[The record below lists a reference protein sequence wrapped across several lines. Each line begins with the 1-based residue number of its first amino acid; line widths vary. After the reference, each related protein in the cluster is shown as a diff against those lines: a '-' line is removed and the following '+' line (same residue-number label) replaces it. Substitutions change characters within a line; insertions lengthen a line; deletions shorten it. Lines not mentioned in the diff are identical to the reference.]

1 MALPIRSALRSAG
14 RFMVRNPLSVL
25 TVAKH
30 AMGMRVAVPLDAL
43 RWVVANTP
51 PAKKAPTDIAITA
64 RPPAIQMG
72 ATVELMGTKLRA
84 STTIKVEELRVFP
97 EEMTVRLRL
106 SDTDM
111 KVLDRSETPIA
122 GLIRSGALDLSKP
135 GNLVKFMP
143 QKPALLA
150 EAKDDILVIDLMQVP
165 KLANNFRL
173 RKVLQRI
180 TPVMNVSALGTDG
193 DYLVVSLK
201 ATPSGLPRALSAGAN

>member
-30 AMGMRVAVPLDAL
+30 AMSMRVAIPLDAL

-51 PAKKAPTDIAITA
+51 PGKKAPTDIAITA

-72 ATVELMGTKLRA
+72 ATIEMMGTKLRA
-84 STTIKVEELRVFP
+84 STTITVEELRVFP

-106 SDTDM
+106 TDTDM

-150 EAKDDILVIDLMQVP
+150 EAKDDILVLDLMQVP

-201 ATPSGLPRALSAGAN
+201 ATPGGLPRALSAGAN

>member
-14 RFMVRNPLSVL
+14 RFMVRNPLSII

-30 AMGMRVAVPLDAL
+30 AANLRVAIPLDAL
-43 RWVVANTP
+43 RWIVSNTP
-51 PAKKAPTDIAITA
+51 PSKKAPTDVAITA
-64 RPPAIQMG
+64 RPPAIQVG
-72 ATVELMGTKLRA
+72 ATIEMMGTKLRA
-84 STTIKVEELRVFP
+84 STTSAVEELRVYA

-122 GLIRSGALDLSKP
+122 GLVRSGALDLSKP

-143 QKPALLA
+143 KKSPILV
-150 EAKDDILVIDLMQVP
+150 EARDDILVLDLMQVP
-165 KLANNFRL
+165 KIANNYSL
-173 RKVLQRI
+173 RKVLQRV

-193 DYLVVSLK
+193 DFLVVSLR
-201 ATPSGLPRALSAGAN
+201 ATPSGIPRALSPARN

>member
-14 RFMVRNPLSVL
+14 RFMVRNPLSLL

-30 AMGMRVAVPLDAL
+30 ASKMRMAVPLDAI
-43 RWVVANTP
+43 RWVVSNTP
-51 PAKKAPTDIAITA
+51 PSKKAPTDVAITA
-64 RPPAIQMG
+64 RPPAIQVG

-84 STTIKVEELRVFP
+84 STTITVEELRVYS
-97 EEMTVRLRL
+97 EEMTIRLRL

-143 QKPALLA
+143 QKSPILI
-150 EAKDDILVIDLMQVP
+150 EARDDILVLDMMQIP
-165 KLANNFRL
+165 KIANNYRL
-173 RKVLQRI
+173 RRMLQRI

-193 DYLVVSLK
+193 DFLVVSLR
-201 ATPSGLPRALSAGAN
+201 ATPSGLPRALAAARN

>member
-1 MALPIRSALRSAG
+1 MALPIRNALRSAG

-30 AMGMRVAVPLDAL
+30 AMGMRFAIPLDTL

-51 PAKKAPTDIAITA
+51 PGKKAPTDIAITA

-72 ATVELMGTKLRA
+72 ATIEMMGTKLRA
-84 STTIKVEELRVFP
+84 STTIAVEELRIYP

-106 SDTDM
+106 KDTDL

-143 QKPALLA
+143 KRPPLLA
-150 EAKDDILVIDLMQVP
+150 EARDDILVIDLLQVP
-165 KLANNFRL
+165 KLANNYRL
-173 RKVLQRI
+173 RKILQRI
-180 TPVMNVSALGTDG
+180 TPVMNVSALGTEG
-193 DYLVVSLK
+193 DYLVISLK
-201 ATPSGLPRALSAGAN
+201 ATPSGLPRALSASN